1 MLLLFLASGDDDDG
15 DDTEDGKCEGNEKI
29 EDKTHMDYDTAL
41 LERTNNNDETVN
53 EEKHHALAV
62 AKADGKKAYSS
73 EKENEMS
80 KLDTNVQKT
89 NGVNDEDICNEEN
102 LSTELKMS
110 IGDTALN
117 DTKNEIMEEDTKDKE
132 NAEVD
137 KSTLCNGKDTF
148 SEESST
154 FTDET
159 ASAVK
164 SEEECND
171 LKDKV
176 DKVKTEKKDCN
187 WMFSLKKSHQN
198 SEKSKERPETPPL
211 QKLMRQDFSHLKSE
225 SAFSP
230 SPPKKVKEGFTS
242 KLASVIVPPSPIIPR
257 AASHPKQLLSH
268 NISNLRNNLKSM
280 TNQRNFRPS
289 QSNRVSPY
297 PSMKS
302 FIQSDEQPLDLSK
315 KSKVHENSHVS
326 KSRLSSDAR
335 HKSSH
340 LHKHGNGF
348 SSPVSTSLQSLQQKF
363 GGDFH
368 LRGLQKPTNYMLY
381 GPEIPAL
388 HRALLHTATLS
399 LPHMAISMSN
409 DIPKR
414 SRFEHSP
421 VQKHRN
427 TTPSPSKSKHEE
439 LSKSIKSERCASPEK
454 SSKVEKVDSNDRL
467 DDASP
472 GSEDC
477 DSKTDKYTN
486 HMCTCG
492 KWFNNLYALSLHLQE
507 TGHLPARSKAVSLL
521 EYPKLVRGQDMWLN
535 QESEQT
541 RRILRCIQCGESFKT
556 LPMLTVHMMK
566 TQHYTK
572 IVSSEHARRT
582 HKCSAYCDREPDKEC
597 VFKCKVCQDTFT
609 DMEGL
614 ANHMIMS
621 GHHKKQVVRP
631 NPSLTDMGLR
641 SKRKRYYGFED
652 INPYHPTVAALLD
665 YKRKCMGD
673 RASPDYSVDN
683 DSDESE
689 STITCESC
697 GRRIG
702 TKLFVE
708 HVRACIGMKLSE
720 EDYIKKEGND
730 NKSEKEITSGIS
742 AKFAILEK
750 LCKMDADF
758 DSEED
763 RPALHTQET
772 TPKSKTSVEWD
783 QRFATS
789 GKEFNKPKVNGDSKV
804 YEKNQLIKKLFE
816 EDASD
821 APASTNPEKENFSKS
836 TIGSSSSPVKEIQNC
851 ENKTLSSPVHVP
863 SVSPPKSNETSV
875 KTEAKETAEKTS
887 VPSIKLTN
895 ADTKPCHVS
904 KKLDI
909 IDPDHMKE
917 EMSGK
922 SALSAM
928 ESFIQKSFSN
938 KFDYKKGNIVI
949 SPNSTDI
956 SIHSKAFDS
965 SLIPE
970 TSLDYINKYKKFY
983 TALTS
988 QNGYNDAMYNPL
1000 KEAGT
1005 TSLNGDVG
1013 KTSADGKEV
1022 ISKDKVLSPM
1032 SNNADKD
1039 DASSVQSHHSEN
1051 SVDKNETLEKK
1062 YLDVSD
1068 CEDTK
1073 SEKAK
1078 SSALDNLSSFVY
1090 GQPMTS
1096 EHPLDS
1102 LQRLITKTDI
1112 PKLMASAGA
1121 KTFKYLPPH
1130 LQLQATGELPVPLNL
1145 SLKSQTDESDDDD
1158 QLRLDEE
1165 NLSDCDGA
1173 GSPSNSDSEPV
1184 EYRCAAC
1191 SRRFASKGSY
1201 RYHLSRCHLSSVKRY
1216 GIKEAF
1222 NMSPYVYLPLDH
1234 TARFSKYYEMAKEL
1248 ANKRKQQ

>member
-1 MLLLFLASGDDDDG
+1 MMFFLASGEDDDG
-15 DDTEDGKCEGNEKI
+15 DDTEDGKHETNETIDDEGHSDNDI
-29 EDKTHMDYDTAL
+29 AL
-41 LERTNNNDETVN
+41 LERTNNNHEIVKEDKILQSIESKMIE
-53 EEKHHALAV
+53 EEKACLR
-62 AKADGKKAYSS
+62 
-73 EKENEMS
+73 EKENVLNES
-80 KLDTNVQKT
+80 ASDPELTDV
-89 NGVNDEDICNEEN
+89 VNDQVYSNKEN
-102 LSTELKMS
+102 LTDRLNMS
-110 IGDTALN
+110 IGDMILKDSKDGVT
-117 DTKNEIMEEDTKDKE
+117 DGEGDEERMSE
-132 NAEVD
+132 AD
-137 KSTLCNGKDTF
+137 KSVVCNGNDSSSEKNFSLKDEQTIK
-148 SEESST
+148 
-154 FTDET
+154 
-159 ASAVK
+159 VK
-164 SEEECND
+164 SEQGDMRFEEKVNSEIND
-171 LKDKV
+171 
-176 DKVKTEKKDCN
+176 
-187 WMFSLKKSHQN
+187 WMFSLKHTNHNTHKT
-198 SEKSKERPETPPL
+198 KERPETPPL
-211 QKLMRQDFSHLKSE
+211 QKLMRHDFSHLKSE

-230 SPPKKVKEGFTS
+230 SPPKKSKEGFTS

-257 AASHPKQLLSH
+257 AASHPKQLMSH
-268 NISNLRNNLKSM
+268 NLSNLRNNLKSM
-280 TNQRNFRPS
+280 TSPPRNFRSS

-297 PSMKS
+297 PSVKP
-302 FIQSDEQPLDLSK
+302 FIQNDEQPLDLSK
-315 KSKVHENSHVS
+315 KPKAQEN
-326 KSRLSSDAR
+326 KSRIHSDTR
-335 HKSSH
+335 YKSSQ
-340 LHKHGNGF
+340 LHKHGNGL
-348 SSPVSTSLQSLQQKF
+348 SSPMSTSLQNLQQKF

-388 HRALLHTATLS
+388 HRALLHSASLS
-399 LPHMAISMSN
+399 LPHMALSMSN
-409 DIPKR
+409 DIPKH
-414 SRFEHSP
+414 SRYEHSP

-427 TTPSPSKSKHEE
+427 STPSPSKPKHEDII
-439 LSKSIKSERCASPEK
+439 KSIKTEHCASPEK
-454 SSKVEKVDSNDRL
+454 STKLEKVDISDRL

-472 GSEDC
+472 GSEENE
-477 DSKTDKYTN
+477 SKTDKYTN

-597 VFKCKVCQDTFT
+597 VFKCKVCQDTFI

-621 GHHKKQVVRP
+621 GHHKKQVVRT

-641 SKRKRYYGFED
+641 SKRKRYFGYDD

-665 YKRKCMGD
+665 YKRKCTPD
-673 RASPDYSVDN
+673 RSSPDYSVDN

-708 HVRACIGMKLSE
+708 HVRACVGMKFSDE
-720 EDYIKKEGND
+720 EPIKKEITET
-730 NKSEKEITSGIS
+730 KSETDTAAGLS
-742 AKFAILEK
+742 AKLAILEK
-750 LCKMDADF
+750 LCKMDADS
-758 DSEED
+758 SE
-763 RPALHTQET
+763 LKNSQELT
-772 TPKSKTSVEWD
+772 SKD
-783 QRFATS
+783 QEFS
-789 GKEFNKPKVNGDSKV
+789 ESSKESNKTISYSDQKVCETNR
-804 YEKNQLIKKLFE
+804 LIKKLFE
-816 EDASD
+816 DDALV
-821 APASTNPEKENFSKS
+821 PPLNTHIEKEKFAKKR
-836 TIGSSSSPVKEIQNC
+836 IDSSPVKEIQNY
-851 ENKTLSSPVHVP
+851 ENKLLSSPVH
-863 SVSPPKSNETSV
+863 SVSPSQSNEISV
-875 KTEAKETAEKTS
+875 KTEPRESIEQKS
-887 VPSIKLTN
+887 VSSTVITDT
-895 ADTKPCHVS
+895 DTKQSNVS

-917 EMSGK
+917 EVSGK

-949 SPNSTDI
+949 SQHSSSDI
-956 SIHSKAFDS
+956 SSVHSKALDS

-970 TSLDYINKYKKFY
+970 TSLDYINKYRKFY

-1000 KEAGT
+1000 KEAGAT
-1005 TSLNGDVG
+1005 TLNGDVE
-1013 KTSADGKEV
+1013 KATSEDKEKQ
-1022 ISKDKVLSPM
+1022 SKDKLHSPIP
-1032 SNNADKD
+1032 NKVVDKD
-1039 DASSVQSHHSEN
+1039 ETASVQSDHSDN
-1051 SVDKNETLEKK
+1051 SFEKNEILEKK

-1068 CEDTK
+1068 IDDTK
-1073 SEKAK
+1073 SQKAK

-1112 PKLMASAGA
+1112 PKLMASASA

-1130 LQLQATGELPVPLNL
+1130 LQLQAAGELPVPLNL
-1145 SLKSQTDESDDDD
+1145 SLKGQTDESDDEDP
-1158 QLRLDEE
+1158 LRLDEE
-1165 NLSDCDGA
+1165 NLSDCDGV
-1173 GSPSNSDSEPV
+1173 GSPSNSDGEPT